1 MINIHTITN
10 TPPQMPNALVS
21 RVKKQAAN
29 VCREVL
35 KKLETDSE

>member
-29 VCREVL
+29 VIPYSNDQSGLC
-35 KKLETDSE
+35 T